1 MQVTNYIQKI
11 DLRRTFTEFNIRVK
25 MSGSYARKVYNNH
38 SILNLK
44 YNLDRPVDLYVSYDE
59 QGNIVDGYLYLEKEN
74 FITSIIQ
81 QAIEDASYDGTSK
94 KKLKH
99 KKEAIDW
106 FMNNDPQFMQYCK
119 ILGIDSNT
127 IRNKIV
133 KNVPMTRT
141 KQQKEI
147 YARL

>member
-1 MQVTNYIQKI
+1 M
-11 DLRRTFTEFNIRVK
+11 LPE
-25 MSGSYARKVYNNH
+25 
-38 SILNLK
+38 
-44 YNLDRPVDLYVSYDE
+44 
-59 QGNIVDGYLYLEKEN
+59 EN
-74 FITSIIQ
+74 FISSIIT
-81 QAIEDASYDGTSK
+81 QAIEDASYEGTSK

-133 KNVPMTRT
+133 KNVPMTIS

>member
-1 MQVTNYIQKI
+1 M
-11 DLRRTFTEFNIRVK
+11 LPE
-25 MSGSYARKVYNNH
+25 
-38 SILNLK
+38 
-44 YNLDRPVDLYVSYDE
+44 
-59 QGNIVDGYLYLEKEN
+59 EN
-74 FITSIIQ
+74 FISSIIT

-119 ILGIDSNT
+119 ILGLDSNT

-133 KNVPMTRT
+133 KHVPMTIT
-141 KQQKEI
+141 KQQKDV

>member
-1 MQVTNYIQKI
+1 MTP
-11 DLRRTFTEFNIRVK
+11 E
-25 MSGSYARKVYNNH
+25 
-38 SILNLK
+38 
-44 YNLDRPVDLYVSYDE
+44 
-59 QGNIVDGYLYLEKEN
+59 EN
-74 FITSIIQ
+74 FISSIITQ
-81 QAIEDASYDGTSK
+81 PIQDASYEGTSK

-106 FMNNDPQFMQYCK
+106 FMNNNPQFIQYCK
-119 ILGIDSNT
+119 ILGLDSNT

-133 KNVPMTRT
+133 KNVPMTIT

>member
-1 MQVTNYIQKI
+1 M
-11 DLRRTFTEFNIRVK
+11 LPE
-25 MSGSYARKVYNNH
+25 
-38 SILNLK
+38 
-44 YNLDRPVDLYVSYDE
+44 
-59 QGNIVDGYLYLEKEN
+59 EN

-81 QAIEDASYDGTSK
+81 QAIEDASYTGTSK
-94 KKLKH
+94 KQIRAKQQ
-99 KKEAIDW
+99 AIDW

-133 KNVPMTRT
+133 KNVPMTIT

>member
-1 MQVTNYIQKI
+1 M
-11 DLRRTFTEFNIRVK
+11 LPE
-25 MSGSYARKVYNNH
+25 
-38 SILNLK
+38 
-44 YNLDRPVDLYVSYDE
+44 
-59 QGNIVDGYLYLEKEN
+59 EN
-74 FITSIIQ
+74 FISSIIT
-81 QAIEDASYDGTSK
+81 QAIEDASYECTSK

-106 FMNNDPQFMQYCK
+106 FMKNDTQFMQYCK

-133 KNVPMTRT
+133 KNVPMTIT

>member
-74 FITSIIQ
+74 FITSRISLKTTPNSNSQ
-81 QAIEDASYDGTSK
+81 PPKEVGSK
-94 KKLKH
+94 FLVQKK
-99 KKEAIDW
+99 
-106 FMNNDPQFMQYCK
+106 
-119 ILGIDSNT
+119 T
-127 IRNKIV
+127 IK
-133 KNVPMTRT
+133 
-141 KQQKEI
+141 
-147 YARL
+147 